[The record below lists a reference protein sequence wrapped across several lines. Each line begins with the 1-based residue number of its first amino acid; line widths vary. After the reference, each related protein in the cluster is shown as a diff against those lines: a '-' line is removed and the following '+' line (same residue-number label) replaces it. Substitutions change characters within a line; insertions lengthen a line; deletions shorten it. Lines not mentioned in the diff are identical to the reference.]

1 MGPLIVAVRR
11 YTVTAQVYS
20 WLPWRSVM
28 IRGSAVPST
37 AAENPTVTDRKPITG
52 GYRNEPRTAAPV
64 SRPPSAADRAGK
76 SSPAIA
82 RMTGKIGPKAKPTT
96 AKSAIDRGRDGTNT
110 AATRAHDATLM
121 HAVANARWSKRSAIR
136 ADTRRPSAN
145 PPQKSERLVVAS
157 VSGAAS

>member
-1 MGPLIVAVRR
+1 MIS
-11 YTVTAQVYS
+11 TV
-20 WLPWRSVM
+20 
-28 IRGSAVPST
+28 
-37 AAENPTVTDRKPITG
+37 
-52 GYRNEPRTAAPV
+52 AAPARSPAAATETGKASV

-76 SSPAIA
+76 SAPAIA

-157 VSGAAS
+157 VSGAASRNRTSQLETPTSDAT